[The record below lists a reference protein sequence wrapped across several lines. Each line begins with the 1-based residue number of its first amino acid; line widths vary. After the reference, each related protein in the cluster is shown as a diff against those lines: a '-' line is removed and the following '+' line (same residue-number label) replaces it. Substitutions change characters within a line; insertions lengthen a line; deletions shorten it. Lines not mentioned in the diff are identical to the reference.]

1 MSLGLL
7 LASMAGLLCFG
18 FAWWECRGGLI
29 QVLPRQSVHISTAVV
44 TFEGYKGSAT
54 MLHDLTMQSIK
65 LWILRMMIVVGTGL
79 LNCLAAVWV
88 LYPHLQTVRIGC
100 ALTLFVLV
108 WVHWRFWRLHRRLH
122 RGDVRSSAKQ
132 K

>member
-18 FAWWECRGGLI
+18 LAWWEYRRGLI
-29 QVLPRQSVHISTAVV
+29 QLLPRQGLHVSPAVV
-44 TFEGYKGSAT
+44 TFEEYKGSAT

-65 LWILRMMIVVGTGL
+65 LWILRMTILVGTGW

-88 LYPHLQTVRIGC
+88 LYPHLQTVRIGF
-100 ALTLFVLV
+100 ALTLSVLV
-108 WVHWRFWRLHRRLH
+108 WLHGRFWRLHR
-122 RGDVRSSAKQ
+122 GGVRSSAKQ
-132 K
+132 A